1 MSRGSASVQGFAEAV
16 VGLAQTYPNLILLDA
31 DRAAHSFFVP
41 FRELYPDRFIN
52 VGVAEATMVGMA
64 AGLATTGFIPVAIT
78 LAAQTS
84 QRAFPFIAQTIAV
97 PRLNAKIV
105 GLEGSVLGNNAGAPR
120 QAFFDLA
127 VMRVLPH
134 MTVVVPAD
142 AYEAYRA
149 TQALVAHD
157 GPAYLRLSSWDVPA
171 VTDRSDEFVIGRW
184 KLLREGS
191 DLLFVVAG
199 AFVYTALE
207 SARRL
212 AEVGIEA
219 AVLNASTLK
228 PLDEESLAE
237 WACRTGAAVTL
248 EDHTTVGGLGGAVA
262 EFLSRECP
270 IPLLRLGAPE
280 VPETAQEE
288 ILDPDRVAE
297 TSREF
302 LERRR
307 DKHPS
312 GR

>member
-1 MSRGSASVQGFAEAV
+1 MSRGSASVHGFAEAV
-16 VGLAQTYPNLILLDA
+16 VGLAQTYSNLILLDA
-31 DRAAHSFFVP
+31 DRAAHSFLVP
-41 FRELYPDRFIN
+41 FRELYPDRLIN

-78 LAAQTS
+78 LAAHAS
-84 QRAFPFIAQTIAV
+84 QRAFPFIAQTIAI

-105 GLEGSVLGNNAGAPR
+105 GLEGSALGNDAGAPR
-120 QAFFDLA
+120 QALFDLA

-142 AYEAYRA
+142 AHEAYRA
-149 TQALVAHD
+149 AQALVAYD
-157 GPAYLRLSSWDVPA
+157 GPAYLRLSSWDVPP
-171 VTDRSDEFVIGRW
+171 VTDRSEDFVIGRW

-191 DLLFVVAG
+191 DLLLVAAG
-199 AFVYTALE
+199 PLVHTALE
-207 SARRL
+207 VAKRL
-212 AEVGIEA
+212 AGESIEA
-219 AVLNASTLK
+219 TVLNASTLK
-228 PLDEESLAE
+228 PLDERSLAE
-237 WACRTGAAVTL
+237 WACRTGVVVTL

-280 VPETAQEE
+280 TPETAQEGG
-288 ILDPDRVAE
+288 LDPDRVAE
-297 TSREF
+297 SAREF

-307 DKHPS
+307 DGDLS